1 MAALIKFLSMLAEQ
15 WPATIIFGALGA
27 WLGVLHARV
36 SRIANI
42 EANIDAL
49 RHEFRQQADR
59 QERQIESLR
68 REVRHRADR
77 QECQFE
83 SLRRELH
90 HSADMCDCQIEA
102 LHQEQ
107 QPSQPEQAD
116 KFDEFADRLENLVLR
131 SNQPAATGQVFQSVP
146 PSEGPQT

>member
-68 REVRHRADR
+68 RE
-77 QECQFE
+77 
-83 SLRRELH
+83 LH
-90 HSADMCDCQIEA
+90 HRADMCDCRIEA
-102 LHQEQ
+102 LYQEQ
-107 QPSQPEQAD
+107 QPPRPEQAD

-131 SNQPAATGQVFQSVP
+131 SNQPAATGQVSQSVP